1 LSLLTLAYRG
11 CIRPGLFRRDPEDAH
26 VRTMARLA
34 GLRTGLDAL
43 EAVLAPPDD
52 RLQCRLGPLRFRSP
66 IGLAAGL
73 DKHGEAGAAW
83 PALGFGFYELGTI
96 TPRPQPG
103 NDRPRVF
110 RLPADGALINRFGF
124 NSEGAEAVA
133 AHLRASRRHPE
144 VPQGIN
150 VGKNRDTPAEEA
162 ARDHRAVIERLG
174 AFADYFVVNVSSPNT
189 AGLRALQT
197 PHLIEALVRD
207 AVDAAAGVPVFVKV
221 APDWASDDDLGLTGR
236 AIVAGGAFGLIAT
249 NTTLS
254 RDNLTT
260 PTSEAG
266 GLSGRPLRD
275 RAHAALV
282 RLRAA
287 VGPAVPLVG
296 VGGIT
301 TVEDAWRR
309 LAAGAS
315 LVQVYTAL
323 VYEGPG
329 LPAALNRG
337 LSRRLA
343 ETGLQNVAELTG
355 LEAAA
360 QGSDGVP

>member
-1 LSLLTLAYRG
+1 MSLLTLVYRV
-11 CIRPGLFRRDPEDAH
+11 CVRPSLFRQDPEDAH

-34 GLRTGLDAL
+34 SLRAGLGPL
-43 EAVLAPPDD
+43 EAVLAPPDE
-52 RLQCRLGPLRFRSP
+52 RLECRIGRLRFRSP

-110 RLPADGALINRFGF
+110 RLPADSALINRFGF
-124 NSEGAEAVA
+124 NSVGADAVA
-133 AHLRASRRHPE
+133 AHLRGARRHPE

-174 AFADYFVVNVSSPNT
+174 DFADYFVVNVSSPNT

-236 AIVAGGAFGLIAT
+236 AIVAGGAVGLIAT

-260 PTSEAG
+260 PTSETG

-275 RAHAALV
+275 RAHEALV

-287 VGPAVPLVG
+287 VGPAVPLIG
-296 VGGIT
+296 VGGIS

-329 LPAALNRG
+329 LPSALNRG

-343 ETGLQNVAELTG
+343 DAGMQSVAELTG
-355 LEAAA
+355 LDVDA